1 MGNAVYARIP
11 VEPGG
16 KAPRCT
22 FPNVVMGLEPTAPA
36 HAALS
41 PDDVDGI
48 GHGAPEP
55 RLRQNLELVTLG
67 WVFGSVWVTATAGAP
82 LTRFATE
89 LHASPW
95 QFGLLTAMPFL
106 ASLLSLPASLLIE
119 RTGARKQIFL
129 GGLYFQRL
137 LWFAI
142 ALLPLWIVCRH
153 GFGDAPRAVFWFL
166 LLTFLMHAG
175 NAVGGPAWVS
185 WMADLVPGRVRGKY
199 FSRRRQ
205 WGILAALPVAV
216 LVGWLLDHY
225 GSGPVQTL
233 QWCAVIFM
241 CAAVCGVVDIHVFH
255 FVPEL
260 RPAPRRGAG
269 LLRAMLRPL
278 RDRRFLVFGGFTATM
293 TFALC
298 FMTQFVAL
306 YLIDHLH
313 VTSSQTQ
320 LMLIAGPMLAQLLVL
335 GAWGAAVDRMGKKPV
350 LVIAGA
356 GLVPVG
362 LGWVLVGAND
372 LWLGYVLMAVGA
384 ALWTGV
390 EVANFNLVLAMAGGK
405 RDDAGEAGATDPS
418 RADDGAAGGTAYV
431 ATNSVIVN
439 IAGCLGGLVAG
450 LIAQG
455 LKDWSWQPLAG
466 LKAFTSYDVLF
477 AISGLLRLVSVVVFL
492 PYLAEPG
499 AKSVAETLRFFTASL
514 YASAAAALAAPL
526 RLAARLKAAA
536 APLPQPDA

>member
-1 MGNAVYARIP
+1 MGP
-11 VEPGG
+11 DH
-16 KAPRCT
+16 AP
-22 FPNVVMGLEPTAPA
+22 PPLAA
-36 HAALS
+36 DASALS
-41 PDDVDGI
+41 GAD
-48 GHGAPEP
+48 GAPP
-55 RLRQNLELVTLG
+55 PLRQNLEMVTLG

-129 GGLYFQRL
+129 SGLYFQRT

-142 ALLPLWIVCRH
+142 ALLPLWIVSRH
-153 GFGDAPRAVFWFL
+153 GFADAPRAVFWFL

-185 WMADLVPGRVRGKY
+185 WMADLVPGRLRGKY

-205 WGILAALPVAV
+205 WGILPALPAAV
-216 LVGWLLDHY
+216 LVGWVLDRN
-225 GSGPVQTL
+225 GTSPIQTL

-255 FVPEL
+255 YVPEL
-260 RPAPRRGAG
+260 RPARRRGAG
-269 LLRAMLRPL
+269 LLKAMLRPL
-278 RDRRFLVFGGFTATM
+278 RDRTFLVFGGFTATM
-293 TFALC
+293 TFSLC

-306 YLIDHLH
+306 YLIERLG

-320 LMLIAGPMLAQLLVL
+320 LMLIVGPMLAQLLVL
-335 GAWGAAVDRMGKKPV
+335 GAWGAAADRMGKKPV

-362 LGWVLVGAND
+362 LAWVLVGRSD
-372 LWLGYVLMAVGA
+372 LWLGYVLMAAGA

-390 EVANFNLVLAMAGGK
+390 EVANFNLVLAMAGAK
-405 RDDAGEAGATDPS
+405 RAAAGDASA
-418 RADDGAAGGTAYV
+418 DGASAADGADANGGTAYV

-439 IAGCLGGLVAG
+439 IAGCLGGLAAG

-455 LKDWSWQPLAG
+455 LKDWSWQPLAEM
-466 LKAFTSYDVLF
+466 KTFTSFDVLF
-477 AISGLLRLVSVVVFL
+477 VLSGVLRLASVVIFL
-492 PYLAEPG
+492 PYLTEPG
-499 AKSVAETLRFFTASL
+499 AKSVAETLRFMAAQLAEGFVHAL
-514 YASAAAALAAPL
+514 SAP
-526 RLAARLKAAA
+526 ARLLARLLARLRPDDDV
-536 APLPQPDA
+536 APVQADAPNPA